1 MYIILDKFL
10 AKKLKICFRI
20 QELKFEHNLGL
31 LFYL

>member
-10 AKKLKICFRI
+10 EKKLKICFT
-20 QELKFEHNLGL
+20 FEHNLGL